1 MKKILLAFLM
11 IAPMSIMAQVKFAHF
26 NSADIIPNMK
36 EYTAAQTE
44 IQNMQK
50 QYADDLK
57 LMQDELQK
65 KYEDY
70 QKEASN
76 LLEGVRL
83 RREQELNE
91 LGQRYQQSL
100 QDSETA
106 LQKATQE
113 KMGAIGE
120 LVMAAV
126 KKIGENNNYI
136 YIIDLSTGSVSF
148 VNPALSTD
156 ITDILK
162 KELGITGNELINAT
176 PAK

>member
-1 MKKILLAFLM
+1 MKKILLVFLM
-11 IAPMSIMAQVKFAHF
+11 IAPLSIMAQVKFAHF
-26 NSADIIPNMK
+26 NSADIIPKMK

>member
-11 IAPMSIMAQVKFAHF
+11 IAPLSIMAQVKFAHF

-126 KKIGENNNYI
+126 KKIGENNNYT

>member
-11 IAPMSIMAQVKFAHF
+11 IAPMSIMAQVKFAHY
-26 NSADIIPNMK
+26 NSADIIPKMK
-36 EYTAAQTE
+36 EYTAAQAE

-57 LMQDELQK
+57 LMEDELQK

>member
-11 IAPMSIMAQVKFAHF
+11 IAPLSIMAQVKFAHY
-26 NSADIIPNMK
+26 NSADIIPKMK
-36 EYTAAQTE
+36 EYTAAQAE

-57 LMQDELQK
+57 LMEDELQK

-83 RREQELNE
+83 RREQEINE

-100 QDSETA
+100 QDSEIA
-106 LQKATQE
+106 FQKARQE
-113 KMGAIGE
+113 KFDAIE
-120 LVMAAV
+120 ALVMAAV

-136 YIIDLSTGSVSF
+136 YIIDLNRGSVSF

>member
-1 MKKILLAFLM
+1 MKKSLLAFLM
-11 IAPMSIMAQVKFAHF
+11 IAPLSIMAQVKFAHF

>member
-11 IAPMSIMAQVKFAHF
+11 IAPLSIMAQVKFAHF

-36 EYTAAQTE
+36 EYAAAQTK
-44 IQNMQK
+44 IQDTQK
-50 QYADDLK
+50 QYENELK
-57 LMQDELQK
+57 MMQDELQK
-65 KYEDY
+65 MYEDY

-76 LLEGVRL
+76 LLEGIRL
-83 RREQELNE
+83 RREQDLNDK
-91 LGQRYQQSL
+91 GQRYQQSL
-100 QDSETA
+100 ELMQTE
-106 LQKATQE
+106 LQKVTQKE
-113 KMGAIGE
+113 MGAIGE

>member
-11 IAPMSIMAQVKFAHF
+11 IAPLSIMAQGKFAHF

>member
-1 MKKILLAFLM
+1 MKKILLVFLM
-11 IAPMSIMAQVKFAHF
+11 IAPLSIMAQVKFAHF

>member
-11 IAPMSIMAQVKFAHF
+11 IAPLSIMAQVKFAHF

>member
-11 IAPMSIMAQVKFAHF
+11 IAPLSIMAQVKFAHF

-148 VNPALSTD
+148 VNPSLSTD

-162 KELGITGNELINAT
+162 KELGITGNELKNAT

>member
-11 IAPMSIMAQVKFAHF
+11 IAPLSIMAQVKFAHF

-156 ITDILK
+156 ITAILK

>member
-11 IAPMSIMAQVKFAHF
+11 IAPLSIMAQVKFAHF

-57 LMQDELQK
+57 LMEDELQK